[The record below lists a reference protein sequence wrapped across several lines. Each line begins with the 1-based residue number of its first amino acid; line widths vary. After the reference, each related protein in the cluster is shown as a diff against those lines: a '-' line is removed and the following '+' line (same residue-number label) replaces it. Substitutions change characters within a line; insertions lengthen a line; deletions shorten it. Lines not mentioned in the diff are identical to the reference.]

1 MNVFVHDNNG
11 TQIAEMQSEG
21 IVVRSARDAADIT
34 RELLNRGINKLI
46 LHERNMSPE
55 FWQSS
60 NGLAEVVL
68 QEFTSKSIAIAFVGK
83 LGQQKTDSLKA
94 LIQENDLH
102 NQTFLLATVE
112 LAKMQLSIK

>member
-21 IVVRSARDAADIT
+21 IIVRSARDAADIT
-34 RELLNRGINKLI
+34 GELLNRGISKLI
-46 LHERNMSPE
+46 LHDRNMSPE
-55 FWQSS
+55 FWQTS

-68 QEFTSKSIAIAFVGK
+68 QEFASKSIAVAFVGK
-83 LGQQKTDSLKA
+83 LSQQKSDSLKA

-102 NQTFLLATVE
+102 NQTFLLGNVE
-112 LAKMQLSIK
+112 SAKLQLSMK

>member
-1 MNVFVHDNNG
+1 MNVFVHENG
-11 TQIAEMQSEG
+11 VTQIAEMQSEG

-34 RELLNRGINKLI
+34 RELLSRGINKLI

-55 FWQSS
+55 FWQPS

-68 QEFTSKSIAIAFVGK
+68 QEFASKSIAVAFVGK
-83 LGQQKTDSLKA
+83 LGQQKSDSLNA

-102 NQTFLLATVE
+102 HQAFILGTVE
-112 LAKMQLSIK
+112 LAKTQLSTI

>member
-21 IVVRSARDAADIT
+21 IVVRSARDAADIA
-34 RELLNRGINKLI
+34 RDMLNRGINKLI
-46 LHERNMSPE
+46 LHERHMSPE

-68 QEFTSKSIAIAFVGK
+68 QEFASKSIAVAFVGK
-83 LGQQKTDSLKA
+83 LGHQNTDSLNA
-94 LIQENDLH
+94 LIHDNGLQ
-102 NQTFLLATVE
+102 NQTFLFATVE
-112 LAKMQLSIK
+112 LAKIQFSTR